1 MVNYI
6 KLYYD
11 KLNHFKFQQPSTHFY
26 TFTERVI
33 YYCSKNITKLL
44 RICIPLRQNL

>member
-11 KLNHFKFQQPSTHFY
+11 KLNHFKSQQPS

-33 YYCSKNITKLL
+33 HYCSKNITKLL
-44 RICIPLRQNL
+44 QICISLRQNL